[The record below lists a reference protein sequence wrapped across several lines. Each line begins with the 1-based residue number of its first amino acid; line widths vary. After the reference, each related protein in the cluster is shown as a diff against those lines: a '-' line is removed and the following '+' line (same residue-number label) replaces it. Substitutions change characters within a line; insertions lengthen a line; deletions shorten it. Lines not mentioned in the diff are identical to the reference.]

1 MQIAEKTVVSLN
13 YTLKNGDGE
22 LLDTSEGK
30 TPLVYLHGVGQLIPG
45 LENELA
51 GKAAADELQVVIKPE
66 DGYGSRKDDL
76 VKVVAKDGF
85 QGEEEMTVGMQVQ
98 LDTEHGPTIAAITA
112 IEGNDVTLDLNHP
125 LADMTLHFDVKVVEV
140 REASEEE
147 ISHGHAHGEGGHQ
160 H

>member
-1 MQIAEKTVVSLN
+1 
-13 YTLKNGDGE
+13 
-22 LLDTSEGK
+22 
-30 TPLVYLHGVGQLIPG
+30 
-45 LENELA
+45 
-51 GKAAADELQVVIKPE
+51 
-66 DGYGSRKDDL
+66 
-76 VKVVAKDGF
+76 
-85 QGEEEMTVGMQVQ
+85 MTVGMQVQ